1 MLQGQI
7 TVKNTN
13 GLYFFVDF
21 KRARILSILFVTR
34 HENHKLHIY
43 LKIEV
48 FLGLLVYGGI
58 TLKLILNKC
67 YGENR
72 VLFQFHIRLIIMH
85 RYRYIYI
92 TPWTKNRSYVYY
104 LFTNTY

>member
-21 KRARILSILFVTR
+21 KRVQILSILFVTR

-43 LKIEV
+43 LKIEEV
-48 FLGLLVYGGI
+48 DI
-58 TLKLILNKC
+58 
-67 YGENR
+67 E
-72 VLFQFHIRLIIMH
+72 
-85 RYRYIYI
+85 
-92 TPWTKNRSYVYY
+92 
-104 LFTNTY
+104 

>member
-21 KRARILSILFVTR
+21 KRVQILSILFVTR

-43 LKIEV
+43 LKIEEWNSIPASYTPNNNASV
-48 FLGLLVYGGI
+48 F
-58 TLKLILNKC
+58 
-67 YGENR
+67 
-72 VLFQFHIRLIIMH
+72 M
-85 RYRYIYI
+85 YIYI
-92 TPWTKNRSYVYY
+92 TT
-104 LFTNTY
+104 

>member
-21 KRARILSILFVTR
+21 KRAQILSILFVTR

-48 FLGLLVYGGI
+48 
-58 TLKLILNKC
+58 LNKC
-67 YGENR
+67 YTENR
-72 VLFQFHIRLIIMH
+72 ILFQFHISLIIMH
-85 RYRYIYI
+85 RFLCIYI
-92 TPWTKNRSYVYY
+92 LHLELKIGLTCIIYSRKN
-104 LFTNTY
+104 T

>member
-21 KRARILSILFVTR
+21 KRVQILSILFVTR

-48 FLGLLVYGGI
+48 
-58 TLKLILNKC
+58 LNKS
-67 YGENR
+67 YSKNK
-72 VLFQFHIRLIIMH
+72 VLFQFNIRLIIMH
-85 RYRYIYI
+85 RYSFIYI
-92 TPWTKNRSYVYY
+92 TP
-104 LFTNTY
+104 